1 MGICPNMRKKEL
13 MSVEGQ
19 SKNMSFIYKQT
30 LLPLYRCHFC
40 DEKRNKRMNQFCRT
54 ALERVAC

>member
-13 MSVEGQ
+13 MPVEGQ
-19 SKNMSFIYKQT
+19 STGMSSIYKQT
-30 LLPLYRCHFC
+30 LLPLYGCYFW

-54 ALERVAC
+54 AVERVAC

>member
-13 MSVEGQ
+13 MPVEHQ
-19 SKNMSFIYKQT
+19 LKNMSSIYKQT
-30 LLPLYRCHFC
+30 LLHLCGCHFC

-54 ALERVAC
+54 AVERVAC